1 MVGHCWSEKSGSVI
15 FLFYFL
21 QFLNVNVATFF
32 ASIDSLSFNDSFVYI
47 SLERELVP
55 DVPDIVS
62 SFVKVSELPLIF
74 SEVNVI

>member
-1 MVGHCWSEKSGSVI
+1 MVGDCWSEKSGSVI

-74 SEVNVI
+74 SEVNVN